1 MTNPGDYHVYAV
13 TWDKNSI
20 NWYVDN
26 QLYVTGNIANNIN
39 NTGAFQN
46 PFFIL
51 LNLAVGGDWPGQNI
65 DNSLIPAS
73 MYVDWV
79 RVGKAK

>member
-1 MTNPGDYHVYAV
+1 M
-13 TWDKNSI
+13 
-20 NWYVDN
+20 
-26 QLYVTGNIANNIN
+26 TGNIANNIN

-51 LNLAVGGDWPGQNI
+51 LNMAVGGDFPGQYI
-65 DNSLIPAS
+65 DTTVFPAS